1 VQMLGQRVHKTG
13 ALVLSLLMAL
23 LGVILVVETVSAGY
37 SVISSR
43 MLIGV
48 LLAAGG
54 VGRLYLEAR
63 RGRP

>member
-1 VQMLGQRVHKTG
+1 MLGQRVHKAG

-23 LGVILVVETVSAGY
+23 LGVILVVETVSAGH

-43 MLIGV
+43 MLIGF